1 MRKWLLFG
9 WTSLLFNL
17 NISYSQTHEW
27 WANNVG
33 WDGITNYKQYIS
45 IKPGRMGPNAFF
57 YADGLTGIL
66 DTQYSLVVKGQSYF
80 TKGEFTVNPFISVNI
95 PFGKFASLRLS
106 GVPIEYF
113 ETSHELKTERK
124 IFWLGYYD
132 KTAAGDL
139 DILFTGK
146 LKSKPAM
153 ALQIGLK
160 TATGGRLDIAR
171 FTDSPQYFFNYS
183 ISAGTRRTMFH
194 GSTGFTAW
202 QTLDGDHPQNDGWI
216 FSFAADHDLG
226 KNWRIKPELYGI
238 IAYLKDGDRPLIAKL
253 AVTHKFKKGNL
264 IIECV
269 RGINDFPFTGFNLGY
284 LLNW

>member
-1 MRKWLLFG
+1 MKKWLLFVMTG
-9 WTSLLFNL
+9 FLLNAKL
-17 NISYSQTHEW
+17 VHGQTHEW
-27 WANNVG
+27 WAENVG

-80 TKGEFTVNPFISVNI
+80 TKGEFTVNPFISLNI

-106 GVPIEYF
+106 GVPVEYF
-113 ETSHELKTERK
+113 ETSHDLKTERK

-132 KTAAGDL
+132 KIAAGDL
-139 DILFTGK
+139 NILFTGK

-183 ISAGTRRTMFH
+183 ISVGTSRTMFH

-202 QTLDGDHPQNDGWI
+202 QTLDGDHPQDDGWI

-226 KNWRIKPELYGI
+226 KGWRIKPEIYGI

-253 AVTHKFKKGNL
+253 TFTCQLKHGNL
-264 IIECV
+264 LFECV
-269 RGINDFPFTGFNLGY
+269 KGLHDFPFTGFNVGFGKS
-284 LLNW
+284 W